1 MINLRLHHQLS
12 DGKLQEEGRLVC
24 FTARL
29 LCTIAKDKEDS
40 KDSHDAE
47 VILAQ

>member
-12 DGKLQEEGRLVC
+12 DGKLQEVGL
-24 FTARL
+24 FYSQITI
-29 LCTIAKDKEDS
+29 CTIAKDKEDS